1 MFPATHTNGH
11 LQQGK
16 QEHPEGQDP
25 TPIQKIVREETGD
38 GRLIVRFLVSAMQGG
53 LEGSKPCHRLNAARQ
68 LLDLGFTEAQ
78 AFIENNTQ
86 HPTPKPA
93 PHVTLSPCKTHRP
106 IRPM

>member
-1 MFPATHTNGH
+1 MFPVTHTNGD

-16 QEHPEGQDP
+16 QEHREGQDP

-78 AFIENNTQ
+78 AFIDGS
-86 HPTPKPA
+86 PRPSPRRRASPSPPPKRN
-93 PHVTLSPCKTHRP
+93 VRSVL
-106 IRPM
+106 

>member
-1 MFPATHTNGH
+1 MFPVTHTNGH

-16 QEHPEGQDP
+16 QEHREGQDP

-38 GRLIVRFLVSAMQGG
+38 GRLIVRFLVSAMQGQ

-78 AFIENNTQ
+78 AFIDGSPRPSPRRRASPSPPPKTQ
-86 HPTPKPA
+86 
-93 PHVTLSPCKTHRP
+93 RP